1 MAPIGQFDTIL
12 IATANPGK
20 LREIREILADLPIRL
35 LGLDAFDDLPDA
47 VEDADTFA
55 ANAEIKAKHY
65 AALTN
70 RIALA
75 DDSGLDVDALDGAPG
90 VRSAR
95 FAGPQ
100 RRDLDNN
107 AKLVEMLRDVPRP
120 DRTARFRCAMV
131 LADADQVFA
140 RADGTI
146 EGQIIDQPRG
156 DNGFGYDPHFLVP
169 DLDQTTA
176 EIDPEHKNRI
186 SHRGQAVRRIAEQI
200 HRLIL
205 PNR

>member
-1 MAPIGQFDTIL
+1 MPRFDTL
-12 IATANPGK
+12 LVATSNPGK
-20 LREIREILADLPIRL
+20 IREIRTVLADLSITL
-35 LGLDAFDDLPDA
+35 VGLDAFGDLPDA

-75 DDSGLDVDALDGAPG
+75 DDSGLEVDALHGAPG

-100 RRDLDNN
+100 RNDLDNN
-107 AKLVEMLRDVPRP
+107 AKLVEMLRTVPQP

-131 LADADQVFA
+131 LADAHRVIA
-140 RADGTI
+140 RAEGTLD
-146 EGQIIDQPRG
+146 GQIIDEPRG
-156 DNGFGYDPHFLVP
+156 HNGFGYDPHFLLP
-169 DLDQTTA
+169 EIGQTTA
-176 EIDPEHKNRI
+176 QIDPDHKNKI

-200 HRLIL
+200 RQLIHANL
-205 PNR
+205 P